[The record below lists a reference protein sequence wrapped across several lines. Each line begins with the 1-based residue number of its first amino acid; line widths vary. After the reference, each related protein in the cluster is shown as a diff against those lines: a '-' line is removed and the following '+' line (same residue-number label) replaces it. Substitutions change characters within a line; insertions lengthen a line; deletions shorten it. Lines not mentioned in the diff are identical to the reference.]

1 MRRFLADNRGNFA
14 VIAAMILTGLLV
26 SLGGAV
32 DMARAYAGRAKLQHA
47 VDAAALSI
55 ASSDETDP
63 AKLADLAT
71 TFIMANI
78 SAHAIKDVVVSRA
91 TIDEDNRVVV
101 EASGNVDMTF
111 LSMINYPTLGFDL
124 VAETDRP
131 NEVELEVA
139 LVLDNTFSMNDAD
152 DKGTRKIDALKTAAK
167 LLVSMLMTE
176 DDKLVSIG
184 LVPYANNVNVGKGFS
199 GATWLTDTKNDVQTS
214 TKTCRDIT
222 EESYCATRAPSYQ
235 CAKNYDGVI
244 VMETCSGAC
253 LETKKRYF
261 DPPKVSCS
269 GGGTTTYKFEGCV
282 GSRRTGT
289 THLHDGSPSELY
301 PAFRTTGQTSDHTR
315 SCLKPIVSLSKK
327 RAPLEK
333 AIDDL
338 IINIG
343 TYRPQTYIPSGL
355 IWGQNLLS
363 PSEPFQA
370 RDYPEAGDK
379 TLRKIMILMT
389 DGENTLR
396 LASGRDG
403 THTAPSGNAGQ
414 ISTQLTKTNQDTAA
428 LCTYSK
434 SKGIEIFTIALMVD
448 DSAAKSLLETCAT
461 NKAHYFD
468 ASDADGLVNAFR
480 SIAGSINAVRIVK

>member
-1 MRRFLADNRGNFA
+1 M
-14 VIAAMILTGLLV
+14 AAMVMTGLIV

-32 DMARAYAGRAKLQHA
+32 DMARAYNGRVNLQKSM
-47 VDAAALSI
+47 DAAALAI
-55 ASSDETDP
+55 ASSAETDP
-63 AKLADLAT
+63 AKLVDMAT
-71 TFIMANI
+71 NFVMANV
-78 SAHAIKDVVVSRA
+78 SVNVIKNVEVTRA
-91 TIDEDNRVVV
+91 TIDESNRVVV
-101 EASGNVDMTF
+101 EASGSVDATF
-111 LSMINYPTLGFDL
+111 LTLINYPTLGFDL
-124 VAETDRP
+124 VSETERP

-152 DKGTRKIDALKTAAK
+152 ASGTRKIDALKTAAK
-167 LLVSMLMTE
+167 LLVKMLMPE

-184 LVPYANNVNVGKGFS
+184 IVPYANNVNVGKGFA
-199 GATWLTDTKNDVQTS
+199 GASWLTDTSNDVQTS
-214 TKTCRDIT
+214 TKTCKEIT
-222 EESYCATRAPSYQ
+222 QESYCATRAPSYQ

-253 LETKKRYF
+253 LETKIRYF

-301 PAFRTTGQTSDHTR
+301 PAFRTTSTTSDHNR
-315 SCLKPIVSLSKK
+315 SCLKPIVALGKK

-338 IINIG
+338 IINISS
-343 TYRPQTYIPSGL
+343 YRPQTYIPAGL

-363 PSEPFQA
+363 PSQPFQA
-370 RDYPEAGDK
+370 NDYPAPDDK
-379 TLRKIMILMT
+379 TLRKIMVLMT

-396 LASGRDG
+396 LASNRDG

-414 ISTQLTKTNQDTAA
+414 ISTQLTKTNQDTAT
-428 LCTYSK
+428 LCAYSK
-434 SKGIEIFTIALMVD
+434 SKGIEIFTVALMVD
-448 DSAAKSLLETCAT
+448 DATAKSLLEACAT
-461 NKAHYFD
+461 DKEHYFD
-468 ASDADGLVNAFR
+468 ASDATGLVDAFR
-480 SIAGSINAVRIVK
+480 SIAGSINAVRLAK